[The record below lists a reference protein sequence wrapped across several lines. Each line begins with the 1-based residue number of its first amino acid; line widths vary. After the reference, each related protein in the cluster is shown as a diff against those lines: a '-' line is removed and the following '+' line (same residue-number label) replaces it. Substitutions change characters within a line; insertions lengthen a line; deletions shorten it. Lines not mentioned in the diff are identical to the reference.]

1 LPEPSVTVVIPTL
14 AADQKLLDCL
24 ASLEKQTRRDFEV
37 IVVNN
42 GQEQDAA
49 ALQFAKRMGA
59 AIVKPGRNVG
69 FGAAINL
76 GYKRSRAR
84 FLATLNDDAVAH
96 PEWLAALLAALES
109 RTDAGMCASQV
120 RMLGENSLDSAGMLI
135 CADGS
140 SRQRGHGSALGTFGQ
155 SEEVLLPSGSAAIYR
170 RAMLEE
176 IGLFDEDF
184 FLYCEDT
191 DLGLRARWAGWKCLY
206 AADAVVEHH
215 YSHSAGRASA
225 LKAYFVERN
234 RLFVIAKNFPAG
246 MLLAAPFV
254 TVARYAWHVRWML
267 VRRGAAARFR
277 EGEEGNALLLVWLA
291 IRAHLSCM
299 VRCVSLWQKR
309 RAVRRTARISNA
321 DFRGLCAAHSIS
333 ARRLAEL

>member
-14 AADQKLLDCL
+14 AADQKLLECL
-24 ASLEKQTRRDFEV
+24 ASLEKQSRRDFEI

-42 GQEQDAA
+42 GQEQDGA
-49 ALQFAKRMGA
+49 ALHFAKRSGA
-59 AIVKPGRNVG
+59 TVVKPGRNVG

-76 GYKRSRAR
+76 GYQRSRAR

-96 PEWLAALLAALES
+96 PEWLAALLAAMEA

-120 RMLGENSLDSAGMLI
+120 RMFGEDSLDSAGMLI

-140 SRQRGHGSALGTFGQ
+140 SRQRGHGSAVGTFSQ

-170 RAMLEE
+170 RSMLEE

-191 DLGLRARWAGWKCLY
+191 DLGLRARWAGWTCLY
-206 AADAVVEHH
+206 VADAVVDHH

-225 LKAYFVERN
+225 LKAYLVERN
-234 RLFVIAKNFPAG
+234 RLFVIAKNFPAA
-246 MLLAAPFV
+246 MLLAAPFA
-254 TVARYAWHVRWML
+254 TVERYAWHLRWML
-267 VRRGAAARFR
+267 VRRGAAARFHED
-277 EGEEGNALLLVWLA
+277 EGGALLLVWIA
-291 IRAHLSCM
+291 IRAHLACLM
-299 VRCVSLWQKR
+299 RCVSLWRKR
-309 RAVRRTARISNA
+309 RAVRRSARISTA
-321 DFRGLCAAHSIS
+321 AFQELLAAHAIS